1 MNTDLQ
7 HIGGAWELCADTVRT
22 DNFYFVNDLGDITD
36 AEVIWLASEWE
47 WNDYYAERGAEEGN
61 D

>member
-1 MNTDLQ
+1 MNDLQ
-7 HIGGAWELCADTVRT
+7 HFGGAWELSADTVRT

-36 AEVIWLASEWE
+36 AEAIWLASEWE
-47 WNDYYAERGAEEGN
+47 WNDYYAERGTEEGN